1 VDRATARI
9 LARTTIQGFDGERRC
24 YCLFGFLIES
34 NRAIPGLIPVTSE
47 HCDLRV
53 TFGCPPPIANNDSRE
68 ELIFTSSILTESGAP
83 AFKLF
88 RNAKGIC
95 HAAYVDGVDFWF
107 DAEAGQL
114 WAVWNEPLTFNDV
127 APYFL
132 GPIMG
137 LFLRACGIVCLHA
150 SGVVIQGW
158 AVLFLGD
165 PGAGKSTAAAAM
177 STRGHPLLAD
187 DIVAINENHGQFFA
201 TPAYPYISLWPDSAE
216 MICGQ
221 DAKLPTLTSTDEK
234 RRFSPASF
242 QDAPVP
248 LGCIFAIG
256 ERASDEG
263 APRIEDLSPREQLIA
278 LVANSYATR
287 TLAENDRAEEFQ
299 LFGRMVGNVAIR
311 RLVPHADA
319 AFLERCCE
327 IVEQD
332 RAHRKPHLP

>member
-1 VDRATARI
+1 MDGATARI
-9 LARTTIQGFDGERRC
+9 RARTTIQGFDGERRC

-34 NRAIPGLIPVTSE
+34 NRAIPGLIPLTSE

-53 TFGCPPPIANNDSRE
+53 TFGCPPPIENNDSHE

-83 AFKLF
+83 AFRLF
-88 RNAKGIC
+88 RNAKGIR
-95 HAAYVDGVDFWF
+95 HAAYLDGVDFWF
-107 DAEAGQL
+107 DVDAGEI
-114 WAVWNEPLTFNDV
+114 WADWKDPLTLEDI

-137 LFLRACGIVCLHA
+137 LLLRARGVVCLHA
-150 SGVVIQGW
+150 SGVVVQGQ

-165 PGAGKSTAAAAM
+165 PGAGKSTTAAAM
-177 STRGHPLLAD
+177 SKRGHPLLAD
-187 DIVAINENHGQFFA
+187 DIVAISEKQGQFFA

-234 RRFSPASF
+234 RRFSPAKF

-248 LGCIFAIG
+248 VGCIFLIG
-256 ERASDEG
+256 DRTADDQ
-263 APRIEDLSPREQLIA
+263 APCIEELSPREQLMA

-319 AFLERCCE
+319 AFLDRCCE

-332 RAHRKPHLP
+332 PATR